1 MTRLVLASASQSRA
15 RMLRDAG
22 VAFEVRPAQ
31 VDEDAIK
38 QSMQSEGSVAIAE
51 ALAELKAL
59 RVSSVEPDALVLGA
73 DQVLDF
79 DGTLISKVE
88 DMASARV
95 LLQRLSGK
103 RHELISA
110 AVLARDGASIWR
122 LTGRVRLAMRTL
134 SDAFLDDYLAREGE
148 SLLQGVGC
156 YRLEG
161 MGAQLFD
168 RVDGD
173 YFSVLGLPLL
183 PLLAQLREL
192 GVLAK

>member
-1 MTRLVLASASQSRA
+1 
-15 RMLRDAG
+15 MLRDAG